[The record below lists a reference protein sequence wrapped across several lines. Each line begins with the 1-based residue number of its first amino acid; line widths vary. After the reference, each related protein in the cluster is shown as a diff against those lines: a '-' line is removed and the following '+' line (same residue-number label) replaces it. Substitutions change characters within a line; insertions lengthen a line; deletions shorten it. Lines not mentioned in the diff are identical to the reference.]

1 MNQHNPN
8 ITAEDYI
15 EFLIEAIP
23 QMPEGD
29 ERSFF
34 TDQFMAVVEQL
45 DYIEN
50 CYLLEAYESV

>member
-1 MNQHNPN
+1 MKHDPN
-8 ITAEDYI
+8 ITVEDYI

-29 ERSFF
+29 ERTFF
-34 TDQFMAVVEQL
+34 TDHYLDVVGQFEL
-45 DYIEN
+45 LEN